1 MNVRKYI
8 KIFFHTF
15 FATRDPA
22 KEEEEEEL
30 NNDNRPTTADKEFG
44 LVIIGILIFV
54 LIFLLLN

>member
-30 NNDNRPTTADKEFG
+30 NNDNRPTAADKEFG